1 MNKNEL
7 KSEIDMLQGNI
18 NRMMVSDDIEEISK
32 MYYWANKRVST
43 IFMENIERVIEEER
57 IRNQI
62 FEETAEIESDY
73 DVEVSYCVAN
83 CSTRKNNVE
92 FPPPHTCD
100 ICTSLGQEE

>member
-43 IFMENIERVIEEER
+43 IFMGNIERVIEEEQ

-62 FEETAEIESDY
+62 LWIECPG
-73 DVEVSYCVAN
+73 V
-83 CSTRKNNVE
+83 
-92 FPPPHTCD
+92 
-100 ICTSLGQEE
+100 